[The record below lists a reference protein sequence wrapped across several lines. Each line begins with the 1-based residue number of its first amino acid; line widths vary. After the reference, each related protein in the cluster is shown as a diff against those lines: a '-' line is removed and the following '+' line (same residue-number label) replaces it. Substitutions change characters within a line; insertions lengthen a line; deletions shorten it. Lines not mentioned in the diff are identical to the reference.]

1 MNRIKQLRKEKKLS
15 QLELAQK
22 LGVAQ
27 STLSTWETGRFE
39 PDSKSLIALSEIF
52 SVSVDYILGREK
64 SFFQK
69 TIDILKDNTG
79 QSRMFLFS
87 SNKENEDDADNG
99 ANLVKNVSI
108 CFLSYPNRNSS
119 LSLHRW
125 KASWTAKLLLPQS
138 QLVPGNIRKKK
149 SPPKPLPNSKKSLM
163 KYERKG

>member
-99 ANLVKNVSI
+99 ANLVKKCINLFSK
-108 CFLSYPNRNSS
+108 LSE
-119 LSLHRW
+119 
-125 KASWTAKLLLPQS
+125 QE
-138 QLVPGNIRKKK
+138 QLIIIAQMEGI
-149 SPPKPLPNSKKSLM
+149 LNSKATTSTIAARSGEYQEKEISAETAAELE
-163 KYERKG
+163 KIIDEI

>member
-69 TIDILKDNTG
+69 TKDILQDNSG
-79 QSRMFLFS
+79 QHLVGWFLPT
-87 SNKENEDDADNG
+87 KENKADADNG
-99 ANLVKNVSI
+99 ANLVKKCINLFSK
-108 CFLSYPNRNSS
+108 LSE
-119 LSLHRW
+119 
-125 KASWTAKLLLPQS
+125 QE
-138 QLVPGNIRKKK
+138 QLIIVAQMEGI
-149 SPPKPLPNSKKSLM
+149 LNSKTTTSTIAARSGEYQEKEISAETAAELE
-163 KYERKG
+163 KIINEV